1 MSHQTVQTAF
11 VTITDLNLLEQ
22 AVQAVTIESLGTN
35 LVLDRNRKSARY
47 YGRAIDS
54 NPKNVGVI
62 TYGREL
68 TPSEK
73 SHNYEIA
80 VRAGTKKV
88 DGTEM
93 EVFDLFAD
101 THASDRTMQ
110 NKIAKVLEGYQIA
123 IVADEMTS
131 LGAIGMEEVTDEVPE
146 GYRCVEF
153 EVPN

>member
-22 AVQAVTIESLGTN
+22 AVRAVTIESLGTN
-35 LVLDRNRKSARY
+35 LVLDRNRKTARY
-47 YGRAIDS
+47 YGSAIDS

-68 TPSEK
+68 TPTEK
-73 SHNYEIA
+73 MGNYEIA
-80 VRAGTKKV
+80 VRSATKVV
-88 DGTEM
+88 DGSEM
-93 EVFDLFAD
+93 QVFDLFAD

-110 NKIAKVLEGYQIA
+110 KKIAQVLEGYQIA
-123 IVADEMTS
+123 IVSDEMTS
-131 LGAIGMEEVTDEVPE
+131 LGAIGMEEVTEGVPD

-153 EVPN
+153 EVPA